1 MSDQGADPL
10 RVGLAAGREEA
21 FAALYDRYA
30 ERLYR
35 AALTLLGEP
44 ADAEDAVQETFM
56 AMVRSRKR
64 LARVHNLTAYL
75 FAALRHAAAR
85 CAERRRRRPI
95 AAHDAVQGALAACDS
110 PARADPRCE
119 RLQRALSAL
128 PAEQRDVLALKVD
141 GGLTFAE
148 IGQALAVSANTAASR
163 YRYALG
169 KLRAA
174 LEE

>member
-95 AAHDAVQGALAACDS
+95 AAHDAVQGAPAGDS

-148 IGQALAVSANTAASR
+148 IGEALAVSANTAASR

>member
-95 AAHDAVQGALAACDS
+95 AAQDAVQGA
-110 PARADPRCE
+110 PAERDGPAPADPRRE
-119 RLQRALSAL
+119 RLRRALRAL